1 MNCDEIKKLLPGLVN
16 ETLADRESKQ
26 IQEHLK
32 SCPSCSEELEKL
44 RKALAYTTWWED
56 ESPPPALVPSTMS
69 MLREKKPGSSFFS
82 FLRLSYVLGGLMAV
96 AMVVSLYCGYFLKP
110 DDQQTL
116 LYAQEQFLA
125 GSPASFRVVLLTKSS
140 GKPIKDGSVTLEL
153 QSSDGKERTVLFSQK
168 TGKNGT
174 VEPQVTIPEMPEGKY
189 SLLVRTKSFY
199 GSDLIKRPVTVTRR
213 YRMLLSTDKP
223 IYQPGQVIH
232 MRTLALEN
240 GKTETPEKG
249 DVLIEVL
256 DPKGNKVY
264 KKVVPVGSFGVSAAD
279 FTLAREINLG
289 DYHLKATIGSDETE
303 RVVQVKRYAL
313 PKFRV
318 TFNPSRRTYLP
329 SEMVTGTVQAEY
341 FFGKKVQNARVSLD
355 LFTFDVA
362 FHKIAHIEGKTD
374 EHGVYN
380 FSLNLPSY
388 FTGQPL
394 EKGKGVIKCD
404 VAVIDRAGH
413 EEKVTD
419 TLTVAESI
427 EEDQSSRTASKGK
440 GKIPIVID
448 CIPERKTLLSGV
460 ENRIFAV
467 TSLPGGNPVSCE
479 VKLTLPDRVLAG
491 DSDEFGVAEFIFTPA
506 DSTVNITLDA
516 RKGEEYYGLSHI
528 SLSASSAKGDVLL
541 RTDRSLYQT
550 GETSKIT
557 VLSADQRGCVYV
569 DIIRDG
575 QTLVT
580 RSIELQDGRADMSV
594 SLSDDMVGALR
605 INAYRI
611 RADGITVRDSQTV
624 TVQHSNELVVSTT
637 PNKEVYRPGDKAR
650 LTFQVR
656 DKTGKPVQA
665 ALGLNI
671 VDESVFALAE
681 KHPGLEKVYLA
692 LEHEMLE
699 PKIELC
705 SHNTCLDMK
714 NLASQSSHTPRS
726 QRAAAVLLAA
736 LEDNAAGELI
746 NSFPDKVLRFEVV
759 MSRFRMIG
767 FILLGVLVLGLIVW
781 AVVEMEKRRR
791 KSAGPENVSL
801 LSPLHYLVVGIFS
814 LMMCLV
820 MFADSFR
827 YLDGGELILFGATS
841 VILMAC
847 YVPFL
852 SLLVYYNRLSG
863 PKGAAICAVIMSAAV
878 AGIFLYLYQSRSYFF
893 EQTPFLIIVISFLLG
908 ILSFVSALMIAMRS
922 HWGIKGA
929 LGSLVLILPLL
940 HALFSLQNFG
950 EYTGC
955 SLVFVFVTSLIIYA
969 MIPTKANPLR
979 NTVNVFTVLGI
990 IIALGVVIAP
1000 NFLRARSQGS
1010 VTACKSNL
1018 KNIGTALEMYST
1030 DHGGHY
1036 PEKLGDLTP
1045 QYLRTIPTC
1054 PSAGIDTYSP
1064 SYRSTRVP
1072 DYYLVFCSG
1081 SNHQG
1086 SCPPNFPQYDSVQG
1100 LCEGGPGGTAGP
1112 AGSTSSPADKKPAP
1126 LTIAGIKVRQFFP
1139 ETLYWNPLVVTD
1151 ESGNAS
1157 VDLEMAD
1164 SITTWRLSGLAN
1176 TRRGVTG
1183 SFTKPIKSFQDFFID
1198 PDLPEHLTMG
1208 DSVTLPV
1215 ALYNYL
1221 PASQSLE
1228 VSLLKDSWFDVTGP
1242 LVKRVT
1248 MKANDVSSVSF
1259 TIKVHEVGDYRFTVL
1274 ARSLSQKDAVSKAIR
1289 VDPDGKEEQVITNG
1303 TLDKAVHCTVPIPSD
1318 SVPGG
1323 STILVKIYPGVTTQM
1338 VDGLDGMLRMPY
1350 G

>member
-1 MNCDEIKKLLPGLVN
+1 MNCDEIKTLLPGLVN
-16 ETLADRESKQ
+16 ETLSDRESQ
-26 IQEHLK
+26 QLQEHLMG
-32 SCPSCSEELEKL
+32 CEICSRELEKL
-44 RKALAYTTWWED
+44 RKTIVYTTLWED
-56 ESPPPALVPSTMS
+56 ESPPPSLVPSTMS
-69 MLREKKPGSSFFS
+69 LLREKKPGHPLFS
-82 FLRLSYVLGGLMAV
+82 FLRLSYILGGFLAV
-96 AMVVSLYCGYFLKP
+96 AMMFSFYCGYFLKP

-116 LYAQEQFLA
+116 LYSQEQFLA
-125 GSPASFRVVLLTKSS
+125 GAPASFRVVLITKSS
-140 GKPIKDGSVTLEL
+140 GKPIKNGSVTLEL
-153 QSSDGKERTVLFSQK
+153 QSSDGKQNTLLFSQK

-174 VEPQVTIPEMPEGKY
+174 VEPQVTIPEVPEGKY
-189 SLLVRTKSFY
+189 SLLVRTKSFF
-199 GSDLIKRPVTVTRR
+199 GSDFITRAVTVTRR

-289 DYHLKATIGSDETE
+289 DYHLKATIGSDLTE
-303 RVVQVKRYAL
+303 RVVQVKRYVL
-313 PKFRV
+313 PKFKV

-329 SEMVTGTVQAEY
+329 SETVTGSVQAEY

-374 EHGVYN
+374 GHGVYN
-380 FSLNLPSY
+380 FSLGLPSY
-388 FTGQPL
+388 FAGQPL
-394 EKGKGVIKCD
+394 EKGKGMVKCD
-404 VAVIDRAGH
+404 VAVIDKAGH

-427 EEDQSSRTASKGK
+427 EEEQTSPTASKER
-440 GKIPIVID
+440 GKIPIAID

-460 ENRIFAV
+460 ENRIFVV

-479 VKLTLPDRVLAG
+479 VKLTIPGKVLESS
-491 DSDEFGVAEFIFTPA
+491 SDEFGVAEFTFTPA
-506 DSTVNITLDA
+506 ASTVDIALEA
-516 RKGEEYYGLSHI
+516 RKGEEYFGKAQI
-528 SLSASSAKGDVLL
+528 SLSASTEKSDVLL

-550 GETSKIT
+550 GDTGKIT
-557 VLSADQRGCVYV
+557 VLSADKRGCVYV
-569 DIIRDG
+569 DIVRDG

-580 RSIELQDGRADMSV
+580 RSIDLQNGRADMSV
-594 SLSDDMVGALR
+594 NLSDDMVGALR

-611 RADGITVRDSQTV
+611 KPDGITVRDGRTV
-624 TVQHSNELVVSTT
+624 TVQQSNELVVTT
-637 PNKEVYRPGDKAR
+637 SADKEVYRPGDKAR
-650 LTFQVR
+650 LSFQVK
-656 DKTGKPVQA
+656 DKKGIPVQA

-692 LEHEMLE
+692 LEKEILE
-699 PKIELC
+699 PKIALC

-714 NLASQSSHTPRS
+714 NLASQSSYTPQS

-736 LEDNAAGELI
+736 LGDNAAGDLF
-746 NSFPDKVLRFEVV
+746 NSFHDKVQRFEVV
-759 MSRFRMIG
+759 MSRFRMAG

-781 AVVEMEKRRR
+781 SVVEMDKKQR
-791 KSAGPENVSL
+791 KSAGQENIPL
-801 LSPLHYLVVGIFS
+801 LTPLHYLAVGIVSFI
-814 LMMCLV
+814 LCLV
-820 MFADSFR
+820 IYVDSFR
-827 YLDGGELILFGATS
+827 YFDNSMLIFFIATLA
-841 VILMAC
+841 ILMAC
-847 YVPFL
+847 YTPFL
-852 SLLVYYNRLSG
+852 SLIVYYNRYSG
-863 PKGAAICAVIMSAAV
+863 PKGAALCAVIISAAV
-878 AGIFLYLYQSRSYFF
+878 AGVTLYISQSRQYLFD
-893 EQTPFLIIVISFLLG
+893 QIPFMIMLISFTLG
-908 ILSFVSALMIAMRS
+908 ILSFVTALLIAMKS
-922 HWGIKGA
+922 HWGAKGVV
-929 LGSLVLILPLL
+929 GGLVLILPLL
-940 HALFSLQNFG
+940 YALAGLRDFDGN
-950 EYTGC
+950 TGC
-955 SLVFVFVTSLIIYA
+955 ALAFVFLASLVIYA
-969 MIPTKANPLR
+969 MIPARANPLR
-979 NTVNVFTVLGI
+979 NTVNVFTVLAI

-1000 NFLRARSQGS
+1000 NFLRARSQGTL
-1010 VTACKSNL
+1010 TACKSNL
-1018 KNIGTALEMYST
+1018 KNIGTALEMYSS
-1030 DHGGHY
+1030 DHGGRY
-1036 PEKLGDLTP
+1036 PEKLSEITP
-1045 QYLRTIPTC
+1045 EYLKTIPTC
-1054 PSAGIDTYSP
+1054 PVAGKDTYSP
-1064 SYRSTRVP
+1064 SYRSTTAP

-1081 SNHQG
+1081 SYHQG

-1100 LCEGGPGGTAGP
+1100 LCEGGPGSTAGP
-1112 AGSTSSPADKKPAP
+1112 AGDTRSPADKKPAP

-1164 SITTWRLSGLAN
+1164 SITTWRLSGMAN
-1176 TRRGVTG
+1176 TMRGVIG
-1183 SFTKPIKSFQDFFID
+1183 SFTKPIRSFQDFFID
-1198 PDLPEHLTMG
+1198 PDLPEHLTRG

-1221 PASQSLE
+1221 PTSQSLE
-1228 VSLLKDSWFDVTGP
+1228 VSLLKDRWFDVTGP
-1242 LVKRVT
+1242 MARRVEL
-1248 MKANDVSSVSF
+1248 KANDVSSVSF
-1259 TIKVHEVGDYRFTVL
+1259 TIKVKEVGDYRFTVL
-1274 ARSLSQKDAVSKAIR
+1274 ACSESQKDAVSKPIR
-1289 VDPDGKEEQVITNG
+1289 VDPDGKEVQVVTNG
-1303 TLDKAVHCTVPIPSD
+1303 TLDKSVRCSVPIPSD